1 MEPEIHFKV
10 GYIKMLQSNLFWNS
24 SLPCGSAL
32 AYGSYDLNHRC
43 FTYIG
48 GRTLKSNNVTNQWDI
63 SLFKKI
69 EETSSEP
76 GLKAIW
82 NHVVR

>member
-1 MEPEIHFKV
+1 M
-10 GYIKMLQSNLFWNS
+10 NR

-63 SLFKKI
+63 GLFKKK

-76 GLKAIW
+76 G
-82 NHVVR
+82 